1 MIRNWR
7 SVLLSLKL
15 NKNSVRA
22 VKEIRG
28 EDDTNEDPSE
38 RLYKNHEISILQK
51 EKFIEAELMRER
63 ELETKECT
71 FKPVLRKDA
80 IYSQVK
86 AKVSAKP
93 KTHQEHQVDRK
104 KYTFTPNVKGIVK
117 GMVNAE
123 QYVSTNVVDR
133 LTKPL
138 VSPPDGT
145 DVQETFDKP
154 AIDMETFMGTNSSSR
169 TPATKPRPGSAPPRL
184 VLLSGRGC
192 ERRRSITLSGEWS
205 SARPAANRG

>member
-1 MIRNWR
+1 
-7 SVLLSLKL
+7 
-15 NKNSVRA
+15 
-22 VKEIRG
+22 
-28 EDDTNEDPSE
+28 
-38 RLYKNHEISILQK
+38 
-51 EKFIEAELMRER
+51 MRER

-169 TPATKPRPGSAPPRL
+169 TPATKSRPGSAPPTAGTASGKRMRKKEIDNFIGRMEQCEARREQRISQTSKSVTPKFQPRL
-184 VLLSGRGC
+184 CKTSIELS
-192 ERRRSITLSGEWS
+192 SKNTK
-205 SARPAANRG
+205 